1 MRPLKYL
8 ILDYNI
14 KNYLCKKCLYT
25 CVFILNST
33 ITFFN
38 LKYSQIFTYFFKT
51 SLLSVMYFLHVLKST
66 FRYFNDLLILAFY
79 QFMKKPMRKR
89 SFEKSLIKNYIWTI
103 ILEKAIKNCPI
114 NNGTHRCVCKTLTL
128 FLNYRITIKQNAET

>member
-1 MRPLKYL
+1 MITASPLFRKCLIRPLKYL

-25 CVFILNST
+25 CVFILNLT

-38 LKYSQIFTYFFKT
+38 LKYSQIFTYLFKT

-66 FRYFNDLLILAFY
+66 FRYFNDLLISSILSIHEKAY
-79 QFMKKPMRKR
+79 MKKKFWKITLKKPYLNNYSCKR
-89 SFEKSLIKNYIWTI
+89 LPK
-103 ILEKAIKNCPI
+103 
-114 NNGTHRCVCKTLTL
+114 
-128 FLNYRITIKQNAET
+128 ITQ